1 MENMKKTN
9 WGIVALAAITSAI
22 ITLLF
27 APKSGEETRKELK
40 DKAIDTKQS
49 LQTSKD
55 HLVDD
60 FKQSYFEAAEEVEVE
75 MAYLEKRQRELNET
89 IASIEND
96 LRN

>member
-1 MENMKKTN
+1 MKKMKKTN
-9 WGIVALAAITSAI
+9 WGIVVLAAVVSAI
-22 ITLLF
+22 IALLF
-27 APKSGEETRKELK
+27 APKSGEEVRNDLK
-40 DKAIDTKQS
+40 HKAKDTKKS
-49 LQTSKD
+49 IQTSKD

-75 MAYLEKRQRELNET
+75 MAHLEKRQRELNAT

>member
-1 MENMKKTN
+1 MEKMKKTN
-9 WGIVALAAITSAI
+9 WGIVILAAIASAI

-40 DKAIDTKQS
+40 HRAKDTKQS
-49 LQTSKD
+49 IKTSKD
-55 HLVDD
+55 HLIVD
-60 FKQSYFEAAEEVEVE
+60 FKQSYFEAAEEVEIE
-75 MAYLEKRQRELNET
+75 MAHLEKRQRELNET